1 MEFSKRTYTFNLS
14 RDPPISG
21 YGGYD
26 EWTIGP
32 LSSAQA
38 DHLLEQMDKLI
49 KSCARKFK
57 VEGGWTGAE

>member
-1 MEFSKRTYTFNLS
+1 MFNTKRTYIFNLT
-14 RDPPISG
+14 RDPSISG

-32 LSSAQA
+32 LSGEQA

-49 KSCARKFK
+49 ASCARKFK